1 MILSVNHLFLVK
13 GYFLAKLPLVFK
25 IIGSLCISIRCLAFS
40 LTEMLS
46 FHPVESGRYRNF
58 GYGNSRKYG
67 AVNSECN
74 HTNGMVNS
82 KD

>member
-1 MILSVNHLFLVK
+1 MNINQIL
-13 GYFLAKLPLVFK
+13 P
-25 IIGSLCISIRCLAFS
+25 FS

-46 FHPVESGRYRNF
+46 FHPVESGSYSNF
-58 GYGNSRKYG
+58 GYGNYRRYG

-82 KD
+82 KG

>member
-1 MILSVNHLFLVK
+1 M
-13 GYFLAKLPLVFK
+13 
-25 IIGSLCISIRCLAFS
+25 AFS

-46 FHPVESGRYRNF
+46 FHPVESGSYSNF
-58 GYGNSRKYG
+58 GYSNSRRYG

-82 KD
+82 KGEYAIFDLFGVLFVSDSEPDISSMKSNLI